1 VICRADRGGARIAV
15 PHPAKPS
22 AGVLDNRDENAI
34 GASTIGRAQEQDRLD
49 SWKRIAA
56 YLRRDVTT
64 VQRWE
69 RREAMPVHRHLH
81 DRQGSVFAFRSELDR
96 WWVSRGQRLTLE
108 AQGDSAPAQ
117 PTSAAA
123 PATATVTPSPVPSGP
138 ARRWLWLGAA
148 ALITLLAAAL
158 VWLAQRSEYLWR
170 SPLAEARFVPLD
182 FTGTE
187 QAAAISRDGRR
198 VVFLATREG
207 QIDAW
212 VHEVGTGDYRN
223 LTHGQA
229 RDVVNPVLRVLSF
242 SPDASLVSI
251 WTKEASGLNPGA
263 AGIVAVP
270 SAGDG
275 PPRQY
280 LRPAAEYDWSHD
292 GTRLVYHTTAPG
304 DPLFLHEGSAPPGRP
319 DRRIYAAP
327 TGVHCHFPLWSP
339 DDAYI
344 YFARGVPPD
353 TWDIWRIRPS
363 GAGLERIT
371 RHNTRVTY
379 PVMLDGR
386 TLLYL
391 ATDAD
396 GSGPWLF
403 AVDVERRRSHRI
415 SFGVESYT
423 SLGGSVDGRRLVA
436 TIGNAHSSLWR
447 LQLGQEHG
455 AAVPEGGATLLS
467 ASGSTPRLGSDFLL
481 YTASL
486 GGRDAIWLRSHGASR
501 AIWSSPHAS
510 VVGAPALAPDGRHL
524 AFSVAENDKTRLYAM
539 ERDGTHLRLLSDSL
553 VLRGNPSWTPDGTG
567 VVLAAV
573 HEGEPRLMRFFLN
586 GDAPLLLVSEYSLDA
601 VWSPDGRFLI
611 YSGPDVGTNIQLRA
625 AGADG
630 RPFPLPG
637 ILLPRGARRVAFLR
651 DAQTLIVLGGELGH
665 KDFWLIDL
673 ASGARRV
680 LAEMPE
686 DFDVRDFDVAAS
698 GSQIVF
704 DRVQAHSQ
712 LVLIERGP

>member
-1 VICRADRGGARIAV
+1 M
-15 PHPAKPS
+15 
-22 AGVLDNRDENAI
+22 
-34 GASTIGRAQEQDRLD
+34 TGRAQDQDRLD

-56 YLRRDVTT
+56 YLQRDVTT

-108 AQGDSAPAQ
+108 AHGDGAPAQ
-117 PTSAAA
+117 PTPAAA
-123 PATATVTPSPVPSGP
+123 PETAEVTPSPAPPGP
-138 ARRWLWLGAA
+138 GRGWLWLGTAA
-148 ALITLLAAAL
+148 AIALLAAAL
-158 VWLAQRSEYLWR
+158 VWLVQRSEYLWR

-198 VVFLATREG
+198 VVFLASREG
-207 QIDAW
+207 QMDAW

-223 LTHGQA
+223 VTHGQA
-229 RDVVNPVLRVLSF
+229 RDLVNPLLRVLSF

-251 WTKEASGLNPGA
+251 WTKEASGPNAGA
-263 AGIVAVP
+263 AAIVSVP
-270 SAGDG
+270 WAGDR
-275 PPRQY
+275 PLQQY
-280 LRPAAEYDWSHD
+280 LSPAAEYDWSHD
-292 GTRLVYHTTAPG
+292 GARVVYHTTAPG
-304 DPLFLHEGSAPPGRP
+304 DPMFLREPAAPAGTP
-319 DRRIYAAP
+319 DRRLYAAP
-327 TGVHCHFPLWSP
+327 AGMHCHFPLWSP
-339 DDAYI
+339 DDTYI
-344 YFARGVPPD
+344 YFVRGVPPD
-353 TWDIWRIRPS
+353 AWDIWRIRPS

-371 RHNTRVTY
+371 RQNTRLTY
-379 PVMLDGR
+379 PIMLDGQS
-386 TLLYL
+386 LLYL

-396 GSGPWLF
+396 GSGPWMF
-403 AVDVERRRSHRI
+403 AVDVERRQPHRI
-415 SFGVESYT
+415 SVGVESYT

-436 TIGNAHSSLWR
+436 TIGNAHSSVWQ

-455 AAVPEGGATLLS
+455 AAVPQGAPTPLS
-467 ASGSTPRLGSDFLL
+467 ASGATPRVGSDFLL

-486 GGRDAIWLRSHGASR
+486 GGRDAIWLRSQGVSR
-501 AIWSSPHAS
+501 TIWSSPHGI

-524 AFSVAENDKTRLYAM
+524 AFSVAENGKTGLYVM

-553 VLRGNPSWTPDGTG
+553 VLRGNPSWTPDGTS
-567 VVLAAV
+567 VVSAAMR
-573 HEGEPRLMRFFLN
+573 EGEPRLMRFFLN

-611 YSGPDVGTNIQLRA
+611 YSGPDVGSNIPLRA

-630 RPFPLPG
+630 RPFSLPG
-637 ILLPRGARRVAFLR
+637 ILVPRGARRVAFLR

-673 ASGARRV
+673 ASGARRM
-680 LAEMPE
+680 LAQMPE
-686 DFDVRDFDVAAS
+686 DFDVRDFDVTAS

-704 DRVQAHSQ
+704 DRVQAQSQ
-712 LVLIERGP
+712 LVLIERGR

>member
-1 VICRADRGGARIAV
+1 VGCKNRGN
-15 PHPAKPS
+15 PS
-22 AGVLDNRDENAI
+22 GKVWAAVLDNRHENAT
-34 GASTIGRAQEQDRLD
+34 GSSPIGRGQVQDRLD

-96 WWVSRGQRLTLE
+96 WWQSRGQRLTLE
-108 AQGDSAPAQ
+108 PHGSSGPAQ
-117 PTSAAA
+117 PASGTELAL
-123 PATATVTPSPVPSGP
+123 TPSPAPSRA

-148 ALITLLAAAL
+148 AALTLLAAAL
-158 VWLAQRSEYLWR
+158 VWLTQRSEYLWR
-170 SPLAEARFVPLD
+170 NPLAEARFVPLD

-198 VVFLATREG
+198 VVFLASREG
-207 QIDAW
+207 EIDAW
-212 VHEVGTGDYRN
+212 LHEVGTGEYRN

-229 RDVVNPVLRVLSF
+229 RDLVNPLLRVLGF

-251 WTKEASGLNPGA
+251 WTKEASGPNADA

-275 PPRQY
+275 PLQPY
-280 LRPAAEYDWSHD
+280 LRPAAEYDWSHE
-292 GTRLVYHTTAPG
+292 GARLVYHTTAPG
-304 DPLFLHEGSAPPGRP
+304 DPLFMREATAPPGGT

-327 TGVHCHFPLWSP
+327 AGVHCHFPLWSP

-344 YFARGVPPD
+344 YFVRGVPPD
-353 TWDIWRIRPS
+353 AWDIWRIRPS

-371 RHNTRVTY
+371 RHNTRLTY
-379 PVMLDGR
+379 PVMLDGQ

-391 ATDAD
+391 ATDPD
-396 GSGPWLF
+396 GSGPWMF
-403 AVDVERRRSHRI
+403 ATDVERRQPHRI
-415 SFGVESYT
+415 SFGVETYT
-423 SLGGSVDGRRLVA
+423 SLGASVDGTRLVA
-436 TIGNAHSSLWR
+436 TIGNTHSSLWQMPLR
-447 LQLGQEHG
+447 QAHG
-455 AAVPEGGATLLS
+455 TAVPEGGPTPLS
-467 ASGSTPRLGSDFLL
+467 SSGATPRLGSDFLL

-486 GGRDAIWLRSHGASR
+486 GGRSAIWLRSNGVSR
-501 AIWSSPHAS
+501 AIWSSPNAS
-510 VVGAPALAPDGRHL
+510 AVSAPALSPDERHL
-524 AFSVAENDKTRLYAM
+524 TFSVAENGKTGLYVM

-553 VLRGNPSWTPDGTG
+553 VLQGNPSWTPDGTS
-567 VVLAAV
+567 VVAAAMR
-573 HEGEPRLMRFFLN
+573 EGEPRLMRFFLN

-611 YSGPDVGTNIQLRA
+611 YSGPDVGTNIPLRA

-637 ILLPRGARRVAFLR
+637 ILLPRGARRVAFLK

-673 ASGARRV
+673 ASGARRT
-680 LAEMPE
+680 LAQMPE
-686 DFDVRDFDVAAS
+686 DFDIRDFDVTAS
-698 GSQIVF
+698 GLQIVF

-712 LVLIERGP
+712 VVLIERGG

>member
-1 VICRADRGGARIAV
+1 
-15 PHPAKPS
+15 
-22 AGVLDNRDENAI
+22 LDNRHENPI
-34 GASTIGRAQEQDRLD
+34 GASSTGRAQDQDRLD

-96 WWVSRGQRLTLE
+96 WWASRGQRLTLE
-108 AQGDSAPAQ
+108 AHGDSAPGQ
-117 PTSAAA
+117 PTSAAG
-123 PATATVTPSPVPSGP
+123 PATAAVTPSPVPSGS

-148 ALITLLAAAL
+148 AAIPLLAGAL
-158 VWLAQRSEYLWR
+158 VWLEQRSEYLWR

-198 VVFLATREG
+198 VVFLASREG

-223 LTHGQA
+223 VTHGQM
-229 RDVVNPVLRVLSF
+229 RDVVNPLLRVLTF

-251 WTKEASGLNPGA
+251 WTKEASGPNAGS

-270 SAGDG
+270 STGDG

-280 LRPAAEYDWSHD
+280 LSPAAEYDWSHD
-292 GTRLVYHTTAPG
+292 GTHLVYHTTAPG
-304 DPLFLHEGSAPPGRP
+304 DPMFMREAAASPGGP
-319 DRRIYAAP
+319 DRRLYAAP
-327 TGVHCHFPLWSP
+327 AGVHCHFPLWSP
-339 DDAYI
+339 DDTYI
-344 YFARGVPPD
+344 YFVRGVPPD
-353 TWDIWRIRPS
+353 AWDIWRIRPS

-371 RHNTRVTY
+371 RQNTRLTY
-379 PVMLDGR
+379 PVMLDGQ

-403 AVDVERRRSHRI
+403 AMDVERRRPHRI
-415 SFGVESYT
+415 SFGVENYT

-436 TIGNAHSSLWR
+436 TIGNAHSSVWR
-447 LQLGQEHG
+447 LQLGQEHD
-455 AAVPEGGATLLS
+455 AFVPEGGPTLLS
-467 ASGSTPRLGSDFLL
+467 ASGTTPRLGSDFLL
-481 YTASL
+481 YVASL
-486 GGRDAIWLRSHGASR
+486 GGRNAIWLSSHGASR
-501 AIWSSPHAS
+501 AIWSSPGAS

-524 AFSVAENDKTRLYAM
+524 AFSVAENGKTRLYVM
-539 ERDGTHLRLLSDSL
+539 ERDGTRLRLLSDSL
-553 VLRGNPSWTPDGTG
+553 VLRGNPSWTPDGTS
-567 VVLAAV
+567 VVSAV
-573 HEGEPRLMRFFLN
+573 VREGEPRLMRFFLN

-611 YSGPDVGTNIQLRA
+611 YSGPDVGTNIPLRA
-625 AGADG
+625 AGPDG

-673 ASGARRV
+673 ASGARRM
-680 LAEMPE
+680 LARMPE
-686 DFDVRDFDVAAS
+686 DFDVRDFDVTAS

-704 DRVQAHSQ
+704 DRVQTQSQ
-712 LVLIERGP
+712 LVLIERGR